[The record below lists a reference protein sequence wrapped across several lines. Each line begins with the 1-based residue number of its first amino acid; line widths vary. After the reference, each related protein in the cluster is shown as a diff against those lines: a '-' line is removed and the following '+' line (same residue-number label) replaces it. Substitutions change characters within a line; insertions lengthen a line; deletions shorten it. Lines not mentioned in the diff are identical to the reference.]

1 MQQAAID
8 FVGED
13 RNVRIDHAN
22 RQIVLSDIFKWFKND
37 FINDLRNRGLPS
49 ERGLIAY
56 IASIAPEPLRLEIE
70 RSAEYKIVFHEYDWS
85 INAAD

>member
-1 MQQAAID
+1 M
-8 FVGED
+8 
-13 RNVRIDHAN
+13 RIDHAN
-22 RQIVLSDIFKWFKND
+22 KQIVLSDIFKWFKND

-70 RSAEYKIVFHEYDWS
+70 RSAEYNIVFHEYDWS
-85 INAAD
+85 INEAD